1 MHEIE
6 HVCLCCGA
14 EKFNFYVP
22 VQPAFFCFVLCSILR
37 MQCTWILAHL
47 YLCNW
52 KAVLINFKLLGLHTV
67 QQLCKCATIL
77 KIYIFYF
84 YVRLTPLLLDFVI
97 IISDFVCAYIMLN
110 SSARCHCTQ
119 SSFSIATKWNC
130 TQLRGWSK
138 YILKFML
145 IKAYAFITHIA
156 RFVRTFG
163 NTLHAWNDT
172 NARCRYF
179 KLIGY
184 IPRNNVVSALQL

>member
-52 KAVLINFKLLGLHTV
+52 KAVLINFKLFGLHTV

-84 YVRLTPLLLDFVI
+84 YVRLTRLLLDFVI
-97 IISDFVCAYIMLN
+97 IISHFVCAYMLLN
-110 SSARCHCTQ
+110 SYQCT
-119 SSFSIATKWNC
+119 
-130 TQLRGWSK
+130 LP
-138 YILKFML
+138 
-145 IKAYAFITHIA
+145 
-156 RFVRTFG
+156 
-163 NTLHAWNDT
+163 LHA
-172 NARCRYF
+172 F
-179 KLIGY
+179 KFLDSNWIKMHTIEY
-184 IPRNNVVSALQL
+184 LHSYTYTDKCLKTHA